1 VRILRVTLLAAA
13 IFSTGGVRSVEVL
26 RSTGGLP
33 PEIVRVFDEPIAF
46 QQARSGQ
53 YFVLDRRGHTVY
65 GIDEAKT
72 TSWKIVQIGQETG
85 RIIEP
90 TMFDL
95 EPNQSTFVVAD
106 APNARQRVQIFAAG
120 GHLLGG
126 FSLPGRA
133 VMRVVA
139 NGVPLT
145 GVGSLRY
152 TGHSVLISEPETGA
166 LFTEFSLDG
175 TPERHIGTLRLTGQ
189 EVDRDVH
196 LALNGGLPLV
206 DPRGGYW
213 FVFPAGVPAFRKYD
227 DRGTLLFERHIEGPE
242 LDAAVLS
249 LPTRWPRRKT
259 AEEGEVP
266 LVPSLV
272 RAAGVD
278 PAGNL
283 WVSLAEPYTYVYS
296 PTGEKTRTVQFRS
309 AGTIAPT
316 SLFFTH
322 AGRLLV
328 TPGCYEFRVQGPV
341 TKGQDGA

>member
-1 VRILRVTLLAAA
+1 MRTLCVTLLAAA
-13 IFSTGGVRSVEVL
+13 IVSTGGAGSIEVL
-26 RSTGGLP
+26 SSTGGLP

-65 GIDEAKT
+65 GIDAART

-90 TMFDL
+90 TAFDL

-106 APNARQRVQIFAAG
+106 VPNARERVQIFAAG
-120 GHLLGG
+120 GHQLGG
-126 FSLPGRA
+126 FTLPGQA

-175 TPERHIGTLRLTGQ
+175 TPQRHIGTLRLTGQ
-189 EVDRDVH
+189 EDDRDVH
-196 LALNGGLPLV
+196 LALNAGLPLV
-206 DPRGGYW
+206 NPRGGYH
-213 FVFPAGVPAFRKYD
+213 FVFPAGMPAFRKYD
-227 DRGTLLFERHIEGPE
+227 DRGTLVLERHIEGPE

-259 AEEGEVP
+259 GEEGEIP

-272 RAAGVD
+272 RAAAVD
-278 PAGNL
+278 AAGNL
-283 WVSLAEPYTYVYS
+283 WVSLTLPYTYVYS
-296 PTGEKTRTVQFRS
+296 PSGEKMKTVQFRAS
-309 AGTIAPT
+309 GIIAPT
-316 SLFFTH
+316 SLFFTQ

-328 TPGCYEFRVQGPV
+328 TPGCYEFRVQGLAIR
-341 TKGQDGA
+341 GHD